1 MKTKESIK
9 YIPLGIATLLTIP
22 YFIENTF
29 FQNLQLENDGSI
41 HFSYYTKFSLSY
53 VGLLIS
59 IILLL
64 LKNEY
69 WKHAFATLLLAGT
82 FHLVQIFHLI
92 FSIEIGFIHIDIT
105 SLLLL
110 IAHIKVN
117 PVLSEEIK
125 PMLKKNEKQHL
136 QSNEFKIQ
144 FFEKKFEKN
153 DIFELRV
160 IVQEN
165 TLIPEAIEAAKRVIR
180 KKEERDNNRQKVM
193 G

>member
-29 FQNLQLENDGSI
+29 FQNLLLENDSNI
-41 HFSYYTKFSLSY
+41 HFSYYAKNFLSY

-59 IILLL
+59 ILLILL
-64 LKNEY
+64 KSEY
-69 WKHAFATLLLAGT
+69 WKHAFAILLLAGI
-82 FHLVQIFHLI
+82 FHLVQIYHLI
-92 FSIEIGFIHIDIT
+92 FSIEIGFINIDIT

-110 IAHIKVN
+110 IGHIKVN
-117 PVLSEEIK
+117 PSLAEKIR
-125 PMLKKNEKQHL
+125 PILKKNEKQQL

-180 KKEERDNNRQKVM
+180 KKEERDNHRQKVM